1 MAHTSGPA
9 QQLGLDV
16 DPADVRLVPGP
27 ADPYAWRYG
36 LEQEHLFR
44 RQLSKHN
51 VSAYRQICQHLG
63 HAIQAVLH
71 DGQPMRSSTPR
82 DVDSGER
89 SRLPPSRSARSPP
102 SHGCGDG
109 EPGHTT
115 RELSTE
121 HRSALQELETENQS
135 LLARL
140 AVAVSVVEER
150 ATEIQRLHV
159 SNDAR
164 EQHLRELQATI
175 QQRDVEALRCTQ
187 LVAEYG
193 GQGASHD
200 GASPRLG
207 ARTAN
212 TPGGGGHSA
221 TAPDLGQQGIVSS
234 QNNTAVIRS
243 DMVPQ

>member
-1 MAHTSGPA
+1 MANRRSSSPSGPSRRRSNHDRAQWRDICRGDLARHIGTSSLLGCSGSMAHTSGPA

-16 DPADVRLVPGP
+16 DPADVRLVSGP

-44 RQLSKHN
+44 RQFSKHN

-71 DGQPMRSSTPR
+71 DGQPVRSSTPR

-115 RELSTE
+115 REVSE
-121 HRSALQELETENQS
+121 SAFVTTKL
-135 LLARL
+135 
-140 AVAVSVVEER
+140 
-150 ATEIQRLHV
+150 
-159 SNDAR
+159 
-164 EQHLRELQATI
+164 
-175 QQRDVEALRCTQ
+175 
-187 LVAEYG
+187 
-193 GQGASHD
+193 
-200 GASPRLG
+200 
-207 ARTAN
+207 
-212 TPGGGGHSA
+212 
-221 TAPDLGQQGIVSS
+221 
-234 QNNTAVIRS
+234 IRS
-243 DMVPQ
+243 LAALD

>member
-89 SRLPPSRSARSPP
+89 SKLPPSRSARSPP

-121 HRSALQELETENQS
+121 HPSTLQELETEKQS
-135 LLARL
+135 LTARL
-140 AVAVSVVEER
+140 EVAMSVAEER
-150 ATEIQRLHV
+150 NIEIQRLQE
-159 SNDAR
+159 SNDTT

-187 LVAEYG
+187 LVVEYKEKEQAMTVLLHG
-193 GQGASHD
+193 WERG
-200 GASPRLG
+200 L
-207 ARTAN
+207 RTLQLEV
-212 TPGGGGHSA
+212 G
-221 TAPDLGQQGIVSS
+221 TALQHQTSVS
-234 QNNTAVIRS
+234 NA
-243 DMVPQ
+243 